1 MSKIKVVVLS
11 LISIFIIGISLF
23 YFSNF
28 VFPWEKKNV
37 IETTLD
43 WAGISQLPVNNEDIS
58 IEKRG
63 SIFSRQFILNFETS
77 NKNIEDW
84 IERETVF
91 KNINPIQKNNSK
103 TYNIKG
109 KNGSFGGQI
118 IIENRKVLINMS
130 WS

>member
-1 MSKIKVVVLS
+1 MSKIKVVVLT

-28 VFPWEKKNV
+28 VFPWEKKNA

-63 SIFSRQFILNFETS
+63 STFSRQFILNFETS

-109 KNGSFGGQI
+109 KNGSFGGKI

>member
-1 MSKIKVVVLS
+1 M
-11 LISIFIIGISLF
+11 G
-23 YFSNF
+23 
-28 VFPWEKKNV
+28 EKNA

-63 SIFSRQFILNFETS
+63 STFSRQFILNFETS

>member
-1 MSKIKVVVLS
+1 MSKIKVVILT